1 MITKTIKLSDIKIS
15 DAFART
21 HVSERKLQKCRDY
34 FDVFEKADRDIVL
47 SSKDI
52 LIDGY
57 IMYLV
62 YKENNIEEV
71 EVKVK
76 STYRD
81 YPTTYIYGKHV
92 NGSNKVYVWR
102 IPHDRKYHWDKFV
115 TLIEPG
121 DIILCRT
128 KYGTQAIS
136 VADIQVYDK
145 CPVNYSVKK
154 VACSLFWKVTA
165 TAEMRERDYSCSDN
179 TKEIDKD
186 LEDTLQILKELSDE
200 SALYSTSGLM
210 RELQIIRNGYE
221 KGE

>member
-1 MITKTIKLSDIKIS
+1 MITKTMKLSDIKIS

-21 HVSERKLQKCRDY
+21 HVSERKLQKCRNY
-34 FDVFEKADRDIVL
+34 FDVFGKADRDIVL
-47 SSKDI
+47 SSNNI

-102 IPHDRKYHWDKFV
+102 IPHD
-115 TLIEPG
+115 
-121 DIILCRT
+121 RT

-179 TKEIDKD
+179 TKEIDKN
-186 LEDTLQILKELSDE
+186 LKDTLQNLKELRDE
-200 SALYSTSGLM
+200 SALYSTSNLM
-210 RELQIIRNGYE
+210 RELQIIRNGYV

>member
-34 FDVFEKADRDIVL
+34 FNVFEKADRDIVL

-71 EVKVK
+71 EVKIK

-81 YPTTYIYGKHV
+81 YPT
-92 NGSNKVYVWR
+92 N
-102 IPHDRKYHWDKFV
+102 
-115 TLIEPG
+115 
-121 DIILCRT
+121 
-128 KYGTQAIS
+128 
-136 VADIQVYDK
+136 
-145 CPVNYSVKK
+145 
-154 VACSLFWKVTA
+154 
-165 TAEMRERDYSCSDN
+165 
-179 TKEIDKD
+179 
-186 LEDTLQILKELSDE
+186 
-200 SALYSTSGLM
+200 LYLWQT
-210 RELQIIRNGYE
+210 RQW
-221 KGE
+221 

>member
-34 FDVFEKADRDIVL
+34 FNVFEKADRDIVL

-71 EVKVK
+71 EVKIK

-102 IPHDRKYHWDKFV
+102 IPHDRKYNWDKFV

-145 CPVNYSVKK
+145 CPVKCSVKK

-179 TKEIDKD
+179 NT
-186 LEDTLQILKELSDE
+186 
-200 SALYSTSGLM
+200 
-210 RELQIIRNGYE
+210 
-221 KGE
+221 

>member
-1 MITKTIKLSDIKIS
+1 MITKTMKLSDIKIS

-21 HVSERKLQKCRDY
+21 HVSERKLQKCRNY
-34 FDVFEKADRDIVL
+34 FDVFGKADRDIVL
-47 SSKDI
+47 SSNNI

-62 YKENNIEEV
+62 YKENNIAEV

-102 IPHDRKYHWDKFV
+102 IPHDRKYNWDKFV
-115 TLIEPG
+115 TAIEPG

-136 VADIQVYDK
+136 VDDIQVYDK
-145 CPVNYSVKK
+145 CPVNCSVKK

-165 TAEMRERDYSCSDN
+165 TVEMRERDYSCSDN
-179 TKEIDKD
+179 TKEIDKN
-186 LEDTLQILKELSDE
+186 LKDTLQNLKELRDE
-200 SALYSTSGLM
+200 SALYSASNLM

>member
-1 MITKTIKLSDIKIS
+1 MITKTMKLSDIKIS

-34 FDVFEKADRDIVL
+34 FNVFEKADRDIVL

-102 IPHDRKYHWDKFV
+102 IPHDRKYNWDKFV
-115 TLIEPG
+115 TLNEPG
-121 DIILCRT
+121 EIILCT
-128 KYGTQAIS
+128 
-136 VADIQVYDK
+136 
-145 CPVNYSVKK
+145 P
-154 VACSLFWKVTA
+154 
-165 TAEMRERDYSCSDN
+165 
-179 TKEIDKD
+179 
-186 LEDTLQILKELSDE
+186 
-200 SALYSTSGLM
+200 
-210 RELQIIRNGYE
+210 
-221 KGE
+221 